1 MASTSPEE
9 VTQMLI
15 ASADGDSAAREQ
27 ALNLIYGDL
36 RRLAHKQLGARG
48 HDQTLSATAL
58 VHEAYLKLM
67 ERTGA
72 QWNDRTHFFRMI
84 AQAMRRVAID
94 YARHKLADKRGG
106 GQAAVDID
114 STELAA
120 TDRAGLILELE
131 EVMEKLGQVD
141 SRLPDIVECRFFAGL
156 SEQETAEALNT
167 SRRTVQ
173 RDWVRARD
181 LLKQFLSE

>member
-1 MASTSPEE
+1 
-9 VTQMLI
+9 MLI
-15 ASADGDSAAREQ
+15 ASADGDQAAREEV
-27 ALNLIYGDL
+27 LNLIYGDL

-84 AQAMRRVAID
+84 AQAMRRVAVD
-94 YARHKLADKRGG
+94 YARYKLADKRGA
-106 GQAAVDID
+106 GQAAIDID
-114 STELAA
+114 STELADV
-120 TDRAGLILELE
+120 DRATLIMELE
-131 EVMEKLGQVD
+131 DVMERLGEVD
-141 SRLPDIVECRFFAGL
+141 PRLPEVVECRFFAGL
-156 SEQETAEALNT
+156 SEQETAAALNT

-173 RDWVRARD
+173 RDWVRARK
-181 LLKQFLSE
+181 LLKQYLLD